1 MAQLMKIHFGD
12 ESDAQTRPTALANA
26 FFQLN

>member
-1 MAQLMKIHFGD
+1 MKIHFGD

>member
-1 MAQLMKIHFGD
+1 MKIHFGD
-12 ESDAQTRPTALANA
+12 ESDAQTRPTPKANA